1 MNRRAGPEGGKTN
14 NKTACSERTC
24 HSAGGVAYRCIE
36 TPGAPKP
43 QVQIALIA
51 TAGGRRW
58 QLPKGRLRPGEHPR
72 QAAVREV
79 WEETGLRTVVESFLR
94 CIEFTYLDTYRR
106 RMPERVHK
114 KVDIYLLRVVG
125 GVLTDRSREV
135 EGVRWCTPQEALERL
150 THPNE
155 QDCIRRALHFWP

>member
-1 MNRRAGPEGGKTN
+1 MDRRSGPVGEKTN
-14 NKTACSERTC
+14 AKTACSERTC
-24 HSAGGVAYRCIE
+24 HSAGGVAYRCVE
-36 TPGAPKP
+36 TPGASKP

-79 WEETGLRTVVESFLR
+79 REETGLRTVAESFLR
-94 CIEFTYLDTYRR
+94 RIEFTYLDTYRR
-106 RMPERVHK
+106 APERVHK

-135 EGVRWCTPQEALERL
+135 EGVCWCTPQEALERL

-155 QDCIRRALHFWP
+155 RECIRCALYFWP